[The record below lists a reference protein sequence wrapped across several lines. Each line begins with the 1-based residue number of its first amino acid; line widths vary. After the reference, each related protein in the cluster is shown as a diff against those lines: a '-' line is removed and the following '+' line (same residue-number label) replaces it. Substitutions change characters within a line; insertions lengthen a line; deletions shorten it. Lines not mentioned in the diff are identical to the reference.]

1 MLYFRKIVLLSLTA
15 TYIIL
20 CPLLISYAFGRIL
33 KPGAASDSAG
43 LIFLSTNPPGARIYV
58 EGRLFSERTPAALR
72 GMLPGTYDVEVSLNG
87 YKPWHT
93 KIRAFPKLASVF
105 DKILLAPESWKI
117 KELSAE
123 PFRELIS
130 LPESRFFILNKGSR
144 LGDYYSFD
152 SKDAEMNPFVRPGSN
167 LAQFEVV
174 SLYQVAGSSRMILQA
189 RDSREEKY
197 FLVDQEK
204 GYVDVKDISRFFPDK
219 FEHILWDPEI
229 PDYLFTFKKGSLSR
243 IDLSG
248 YSQGENYLQGL
259 KGYGLFDQVIYVL
272 KDINTLLRLDYER
285 GNQSVIFDDPILGNF
300 LFGRED
306 FFQVKP
312 LDSQIIFFIGTKGRL
327 VSNLAPNRWVE
338 EGLRGLKFH
347 RQTKRALFWIK
358 DLAAVI
364 DYRPLFLAQATAIK
378 NTLPD
383 RYSFYNKGRDITQGF
398 WAYQGAYVVLAD
410 FDKVFLFELKDQGES
425 FPNEVVKISSGSNVH
440 YYESSGKLY
449 YLAPQSNKL
458 NCLEIVAGVSKQALS
473 FREYLSGKNKF

>member
-15 TYIIL
+15 IYIIL

-33 KPGAASDSAG
+33 RPGAASDSAG
-43 LIFLSTNPPGARIYV
+43 LIFLSTNPPGARIYI
-58 EGRLFSERTPAALR
+58 EGRLFSERTPAALK
-72 GMLPGTYDVEVSLNG
+72 GMLAGTYEVEVSLKG
-87 YKPWHT
+87 YKPWQT
-93 KIRAFPKLASVF
+93 TIRAFPKLASVF
-105 DKILLAPESWKI
+105 DKILLVPDNWKT
-117 KELSAE
+117 KELAYE
-123 PFRELIS
+123 PFRQLVS
-130 LPESRFFILNKGSR
+130 LSESRFFILNKGSR

-152 SKDAEMNPFVRPGSN
+152 SEDEETTPFVRAGSS

-174 SLYQVAGSSRMILQA
+174 SLYQVAGSSRVVLQA

-197 FLVDQEK
+197 FLIDQEK
-204 GYVDVKDISRFFPDK
+204 GYVDVKDISRFFPAK
-219 FEHILWDPEI
+219 FEHILWDPEL
-229 PDYLFTFKKGSLSR
+229 PDYLFTFKEGGLSR

-259 KGYGLFDQVIYVL
+259 KGYGLFGQVIYVL

-285 GNQSVIFDDPILGNF
+285 GNQRVVFDDPILGNF

-338 EGLRGLKFH
+338 EGLRGLEFH

-358 DLAAVI
+358 DLAAII
-364 DYRPLFLAQATAIK
+364 DYRPLFLAQPTTIK
-378 NTLPD
+378 STLPD
-383 RYSFYNKGRDITQGF
+383 RYSFYSKGRNITQGF

-410 FDKVFLFELKDQGES
+410 SDKVSLFELKDQTES
-425 FPNEVVKISSGSNVH
+425 FPNEIVKISSGSSVH
-440 YYESSGKLY
+440 YYEPSGKLY
-449 YLAPQSNKL
+449 YLVPQSNKL
-458 NCLEIVAGVSKQALS
+458 NCLEIVPGVSKQPLS
-473 FREYLSGKNKF
+473 FREYLSGKPR